1 MERRASARRLRY
13 ELSVMD
19 EILKRLKQLSDE
31 IDGEVTDRGR
41 VIDDLLD
48 LRGEGEGAGALL
60 AAIDVALTELPGQTV
75 VPNEWW
81 RSTLESLGA
90 AALLAGETSRAV

>member
-1 MERRASARRLRY
+1 
-13 ELSVMD
+13 MD

-41 VIDDLLD
+41 TIDHLLD
-48 LRGEGEGAGALL
+48 LRSDSDGMDALL
-60 AAIDVALTELPGQTV
+60 AAIDVALTELPGKSV
-75 VPNEWW
+75 VPNDWW

-90 AALLAGETSRAV
+90 AALLAGETSGAV